1 MLIYG
6 FQEYGDAAVQ
16 AYIETPI
23 PVPGHGQ
30 LLVEMTAAGVNPAD
44 IKVRSGLRKEQVEVA
59 FPMAMGREAA
69 GVVRAVGAGVVGF
82 EAGER
87 VFGQVTSGTGALAE
101 RVLLDAASS
110 AVIPAGVEDPHASCI
125 PVSVGTAH
133 DALDQL
139 GLAAGDTLLVTG
151 AGGGVGTSACQLAR
165 LRGQRVIGLA
175 SAAKAGVVTSLGATH
190 VASGDGWPD
199 RVRGIAPQGVTAVL
213 DLVGTA
219 VLADAIALLAGGP
232 RVVSA
237 AAPAAA
243 IGAGGSGVTRRRTSK
258 VFQQL
263 AELIAAGNLSPLVSA
278 SYLFDHAADAVA
290 TVESGHAL
298 GNVVVVRSGRPA
310 ER

>member
-6 FQEYGDAAVQ
+6 FQEYGDASVQ
-16 AYIETPI
+16 AHIETPS
-23 PVPGHGQ
+23 PVPGPGQ
-30 LLVEMTAAGVNPAD
+30 LLIEMAAAGVNPAD

-69 GVVRAVGAGVVGF
+69 GVVHSVGAGVVGF
-82 EAGER
+82 EAGQR
-87 VFGQVTSGTGALAE
+87 VFGQVASGTGALAE
-101 RVLLDAASS
+101 RVLFNAASS
-110 AVIPAGVEDPHASCI
+110 AVIPAGVEDAHATCI

-139 GLAAGDTLLVTG
+139 GLAAGDTLLITG
-151 AGGGVGTSACQLAR
+151 AGGGVGTAACQLAR

-175 SAAKAGVVTSLGATH
+175 SPAKAGVVTSFGASH
-190 VASGDGWPD
+190 VSSGDGWPD
-199 RVRGIAPQGVTAVL
+199 RVRGIASEGVTAVL

-243 IGAGGSGVTRRRTSK
+243 IAVGGSGVKRRRTSA
-258 VFQQL
+258 VFLQL
-263 AELIAAGNLSPLVSA
+263 AELIAAGDFSPLVSA
-278 SYLFDHAADAVA
+278 SYPFDQAADAVA

-298 GNVVVVRSGRPA
+298 GNVVVVRSGPLAKR
-310 ER
+310 